1 MKTPIHGCRLRP
13 AQIRPAQIRPSNSAW
28 RNFAQGD
35 RQMCSRITGR
45 AGLFTENPSAAGSTV
60 PTVSLRSPGARGSAH
75 TALLC
80 TAGHLRAASYGRHVS
95 VSLQFQFIVL
105 RLFSEARDPLCQE
118 DTAGLP
124 WGPLCLPAT
133 DWQQAALCLW
143 KHSTFWELLTERELH
158 VGSRSLPS
166 SSPHPNSRVCGHMVG
181 SQGA

>member
-1 MKTPIHGCRLRP
+1 
-13 AQIRPAQIRPSNSAW
+13 
-28 RNFAQGD
+28 
-35 RQMCSRITGR
+35 MCSRITGR